1 VIFRFDT
8 FKLDTDNFTLSNNQQ
23 LIPVEPQVFD
33 LIVYLIT
40 HRDKVTTRQQLFD
53 ALWDGRLVSDATL
66 SNHIKTARVVLQDDG
81 QKQSIIKTVRS
92 RGYQFVAEVAEQSS
106 ELILEKDHVITA
118 KSIAANSIKTP
129 PQQSHSKKIIGLFVS
144 IGLLAFFFFSDLTNP
159 PPLNETNPVP
169 DTRRHI
175 LVVPFEVSGDN
186 AEKWKPFADQ
196 MTREV
201 IRNLRKISGLKVI
214 PSSSAFMFK
223 KNKTPSFVRR
233 QLPNVRYVL
242 SAVVNIGSKGSVRIT
257 PILDDIFSG
266 KLVWDDDY
274 RSRIDDTNLFRV
286 QSDIAASVS
295 DSLKIV
301 IGDEERLSLGEMPT
315 KNLVAYEL
323 YIQGKYQFDLV
334 TSESLYQSITLFSK
348 AIELDSTFEAAYVA
362 KADAYRML
370 MAYFEKP
377 VDVLPNIIDA
387 VVESLAINPDSA
399 EARSSLGL
407 AYVFAW
413 RWNDAWNMLNDAR
426 NRNPN
431 LALTELGF
439 ALYYSGLG
447 DIESVHRSLDRA
459 AILDPLNVEIADWGH
474 WALAMVGETKEAIAW
489 AKIQMEIH
497 PQVGVIFSG
506 ASVSASMD
514 SEHKRAI
521 FLATRGLELDPENP
535 FAQLVLAQA
544 YTYAGEYNKA
554 LPLLNKAEKSPSY
567 VCPYESAVVYLQLRN
582 LDKTFDLLNDAV
594 DFRSNCL
601 VFVHNDS
608 RLSSLR
614 NDPRFISVLTRVGL
628 DKISYRNYSR

>member
-1 VIFRFDT
+1 
-8 FKLDTDNFTLSNNQQ
+8 
-23 LIPVEPQVFD
+23 
-33 LIVYLIT
+33 
-40 HRDKVTTRQQLFD
+40 
-53 ALWDGRLVSDATL
+53 
-66 SNHIKTARVVLQDDG
+66 
-81 QKQSIIKTVRS
+81 
-92 RGYQFVAEVAEQSS
+92 
-106 ELILEKDHVITA
+106 
-118 KSIAANSIKTP
+118 
-129 PQQSHSKKIIGLFVS
+129 
-144 IGLLAFFFFSDLTNP
+144 
-159 PPLNETNPVP
+159 
-169 DTRRHI
+169 
-175 LVVPFEVSGDN
+175 
-186 AEKWKPFADQ
+186 
-196 MTREV
+196 
-201 IRNLRKISGLKVI
+201 
-214 PSSSAFMFK
+214 
-223 KNKTPSFVRR
+223 
-233 QLPNVRYVL
+233 
-242 SAVVNIGSKGSVRIT
+242 
-257 PILDDIFSG
+257 
-266 KLVWDDDY
+266 VWDDDY

-387 VVESLAINPDSA
+387 VVESLAISPDSA

-413 RWNDAWNMLNDAR
+413 RWNDAWNMLNEAR

-447 DIESVHRSLDRA
+447 DIEGVHRSLDRA

-506 ASVSASMD
+506 ASVSASMN

-544 YTYAGEYNKA
+544 YAYASEYNKA

-567 VCPYESAVVYLQLRN
+567 VCPYESAIVYLQLRN

-614 NDPRFISVLTRVGL
+614 NDPRFISILTRVGL
-628 DKISYRNYSR
+628 DEVSYHSYPR